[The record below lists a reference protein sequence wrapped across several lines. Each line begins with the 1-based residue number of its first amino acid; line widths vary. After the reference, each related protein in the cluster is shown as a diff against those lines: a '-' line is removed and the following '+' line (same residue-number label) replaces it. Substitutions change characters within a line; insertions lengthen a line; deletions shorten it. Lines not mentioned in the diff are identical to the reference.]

1 MSTIF
6 GVRAVFGVSVSLG
19 DKSAN
24 GSQTLLPEV
33 NRRSVSNGE
42 VQSNDAHQEEV
53 IMALTDGNLVNK
65 ALEKIELVLKRTNNS
80 RRLALNRAENLL
92 LD

>member
-1 MSTIF
+1 MNTIF

-24 GSQTLLPEV
+24 GSQTLFPEV

-42 VQSNDAHQEEV
+42 VQSNDEIESNFFK
-53 IMALTDGNLVNK
+53 TDEFPTYEAGR
-65 ALEKIELVLKRTNNS
+65 ADFEIRVLMND
-80 RRLALNRAENLL
+80 EF
-92 LD
+92 DEW